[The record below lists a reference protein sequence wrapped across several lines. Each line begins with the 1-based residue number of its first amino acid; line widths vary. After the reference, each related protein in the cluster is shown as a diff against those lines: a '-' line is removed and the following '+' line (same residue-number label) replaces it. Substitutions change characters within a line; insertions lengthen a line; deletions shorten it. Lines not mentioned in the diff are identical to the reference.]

1 MPGGLDGVEAS
12 QELLNIDMKAKI
24 ISSSGYNTDDSLE
37 LIDGKDLFSGIL
49 SKPYDLEKMSSMV
62 KAVLDSD

>member
-62 KAVLDSD
+62 KAVLETD